1 MTEDKSKTNRK
12 PPTGRLFY
20 KDYFMTEKQYS
31 LDEIRMRL
39 NELDDQLLS
48 LLSERRKFSIEVA
61 KSKIE
66 TAKPVRDAVREQQL
80 LVKLINNGKEKYNL
94 DAQYITKL
102 FHTIIEDSVLLQ
114 QSYLQNL
121 ANPQLSRK
129 PLARVAFLGSK
140 GSYSHLATREYFS
153 RKNTEL
159 IELNCEHFREV
170 TKTVESGHADYGVL
184 PIENTSSGSIN
195 EVYDLLQHTTL
206 YIVGELTLPIEHCL
220 VATSDLKL
228 EDLKVLYS
236 HPQPHQQCGEFLSR
250 LKGVKLES
258 CASTAD
264 AMQKVQ
270 ELNRNDVA
278 AIGNASS
285 GKLYGLQAIKGNIAN
300 QTENHTRFIIVA
312 RKPVEVSTQIP
323 AKTTLIMST
332 SQQAGSL
339 VETLLVL
346 QRYGINMT
354 KLESRPIMGN
364 PWEEMFY
371 VDLEAHLDSVEM
383 QQSINE
389 LMKITKH
396 LKVLGCYPSEN
407 VKPTQVKLQ

>member
-1 MTEDKSKTNRK
+1 MTD
-12 PPTGRLFY
+12 
-20 KDYFMTEKQYS
+20 KQYS
-31 LDEIRMRL
+31 LEDIRLRL

-48 LLSERRKFSIEVA
+48 LFSERRKLSIEVA
-61 KSKIE
+61 KSKVE
-66 TAKPVRDAVREQQL
+66 TSKPVRDAAREQQL
-80 LVKLINNGKEKYNL
+80 LVKLIHAGKDKYQL

-114 QSYLQNL
+114 QAYLQNL
-121 ANPQLSRK
+121 ANPQSRK

-159 IELNCEHFREV
+159 IELNCEQFKEV
-170 TKTVESGHADYGVL
+170 TRTVESGHADYGVL

-206 YIVGELTLPIEHCL
+206 YIVGEITQPIEHCL
-220 VATSDLKL
+220 VATKDIRL

-236 HPQPHQQCGEFLSR
+236 HPQPHQQCSEFLSR
-250 LKGVKLES
+250 LKGVKLET

-264 AMQKVQ
+264 AMKKVQ
-270 ELNRNDVA
+270 ELNRTDVA

-285 GKLYGLQAIKGNIAN
+285 GKLYGLQAIQGNIAN
-300 QTENHTRFIIVA
+300 QTENHTRFIVVA
-312 RKPVEVSTQIP
+312 RKPVEVSPQIP

-332 SQQAGSL
+332 SQEAGSL
-339 VETLLVL
+339 VSTLLVL

-371 VDLEAHLDSVEM
+371 VDLEAHLDSEEM
-383 QQSINE
+383 QQALVE
-389 LMKITKH
+389 LTRLTRH

-407 VKPTQVKLQ
+407 VKPTQVKLAER

>member
-1 MTEDKSKTNRK
+1 MTDH
-12 PPTGRLFY
+12 PI
-20 KDYFMTEKQYS
+20 S
-31 LDEIRMRL
+31 LEEIRLRL
-39 NELDDQLLS
+39 NDLDDQLLS
-48 LLSERRKFSIEVA
+48 LLSERRKLSIEVA
-61 KSKIE
+61 KSKVE
-66 TAKPVRDAVREQQL
+66 TSKPVRDASREQQL
-80 LVKLINNGKEKYNL
+80 LVKLITNGREKYQL

-121 ANPQLSRK
+121 LNPEQSRK
-129 PLARVAFLGSK
+129 PLARVAFLGAK
-140 GSYSHLATREYFS
+140 GSYSHLASREYFS

-159 IELNCEHFREV
+159 IELNCEHFKEV
-170 TKTVESGHADYGVL
+170 TQTVESGHADFGVL

-206 YIVGELTLPIEHCL
+206 YIVGELTQPIEHCL
-220 VATSDLKL
+220 VATKELRL
-228 EDLKVLYS
+228 EQIKVLYS
-236 HPQPHQQCGEFLSR
+236 HPQPHQQCSEFLSR
-250 LKGVKLES
+250 LKGVTLES

-264 AMQKVQ
+264 AMKKVQ
-270 ELNRNDVA
+270 ELNRDDVA

-285 GKLYGLQAIKGNIAN
+285 GKLYGLQPIQGNIAN
-300 QTENHTRFIIVA
+300 QTENHTRFIVVA
-312 RKPVEVSTQIP
+312 RKPVEVSAQIP

-332 SQQAGSL
+332 SQKAGSL

-371 VDLEAHLDSVEM
+371 VDLEAHLDSESM
-383 QQSINE
+383 QLALNE
-389 LMKITKH
+389 LTKLTKH

-407 VKPTQVKLQ
+407 VKPTQVKLT

>member
-1 MTEDKSKTNRK
+1 MTD
-12 PPTGRLFY
+12 
-20 KDYFMTEKQYS
+20 KQYS
-31 LDEIRMRL
+31 LEEIRLRL

-48 LLSERRKFSIEVA
+48 LFSERRKLSIEVA
-61 KSKIE
+61 KSKVE
-66 TAKPVRDAVREQQL
+66 TSKPVRDAAREQQL
-80 LVKLINNGKEKYNL
+80 LVKLIHAGKDKYQL

-114 QSYLQNL
+114 QAYLQNL
-121 ANPQLSRK
+121 ANPQSRK

-159 IELNCEHFREV
+159 IELNCEQFKEV
-170 TKTVESGHADYGVL
+170 TRTVESGHADYGVL

-206 YIVGELTLPIEHCL
+206 YIVGEITQPIEHCL
-220 VATSDLKL
+220 VATTDIRL

-236 HPQPHQQCGEFLSR
+236 HPQPHQQCSEFLSR
-250 LKGVKLES
+250 LKGVKLET

-264 AMQKVQ
+264 AMKKVQ
-270 ELNRNDVA
+270 ELNHTDVA

-285 GKLYGLQAIKGNIAN
+285 GKLYGLQAIQGNIAN
-300 QTENHTRFIIVA
+300 QTENHTRFIVVA
-312 RKPVEVSTQIP
+312 RKPVEVSPQIP

-332 SQQAGSL
+332 SQEAGSL
-339 VETLLVL
+339 VSTLLVL

-371 VDLEAHLDSVEM
+371 VDLEAHLDSEEM
-383 QQSINE
+383 QQALVE
-389 LMKITKH
+389 LTRLTRH

-407 VKPTQVKLQ
+407 VKPTQVKLAER

>member
-1 MTEDKSKTNRK
+1 MTDQ
-12 PPTGRLFY
+12 PI
-20 KDYFMTEKQYS
+20 S
-31 LDEIRMRL
+31 LEEIRLRL

-48 LLSERRKFSIEVA
+48 LLSERRKLSIEVA
-61 KSKIE
+61 KSKVQ
-66 TAKPVRDAVREQQL
+66 TSKPVRDAVREQQL
-80 LVKLINNGKEKYNL
+80 LVKLISNGRDKYEL

-114 QSYLQNL
+114 QGYLQNL
-121 ANPQLSRK
+121 VNPQQSRK
-129 PLARVAFLGSK
+129 PLARVAFLGAK
-140 GSYSHLATREYFS
+140 GSYSHLASREYFS

-159 IELNCEHFREV
+159 IELNCEHFKEV
-170 TKTVESGHADYGVL
+170 TRTVESGHADYGVL

-206 YIVGELTLPIEHCL
+206 YIVGELTQPIEHCL
-220 VATSDLKL
+220 VATKDIRL
-228 EDLKVLYS
+228 EDIKTLYS
-236 HPQPHQQCGEFLSR
+236 HPQPHQQCSEFLSR
-250 LKGVKLES
+250 MKGVKLES

-270 ELNRNDVA
+270 EMNRDDVA

-285 GKLYGLQAIKGNIAN
+285 GKLYGLQAIQGNIAN
-300 QTENHTRFIIVA
+300 QTENHTRFIVVA

-332 SQQAGSL
+332 SQEAGSL

-371 VDLEAHLDSVEM
+371 VDLEAHLGSTEM
-383 QQSINE
+383 QQALQE
-389 LMKITKH
+389 LTKITKY

-407 VKPTQVKLQ
+407 IKPTQVKLS

>member
-1 MTEDKSKTNRK
+1 MTDQ
-12 PPTGRLFY
+12 PI
-20 KDYFMTEKQYS
+20 S
-31 LDEIRMRL
+31 LEEIRLRL
-39 NELDDQLLS
+39 NDLDDQLLS
-48 LLSERRKFSIEVA
+48 LLSERRKLSIEVA
-61 KSKIE
+61 KSKVE
-66 TAKPVRDAVREQQL
+66 TSKPVRDASREQQL
-80 LVKLINNGKEKYNL
+80 LVKLINNGREKYQL

-121 ANPQLSRK
+121 LNPEQSRK
-129 PLARVAFLGSK
+129 PLARVAFLGAK
-140 GSYSHLATREYFS
+140 GSYSHLASREYFS

-159 IELNCEHFREV
+159 IELNCEHFKEV
-170 TKTVESGHADYGVL
+170 TQTVESGHADFGVL

-206 YIVGELTLPIEHCL
+206 YIVGELTQPIEHCL
-220 VATSDLKL
+220 VATKELRL
-228 EDLKVLYS
+228 EQIKVLYS
-236 HPQPHQQCGEFLSR
+236 HPQPHQQCSEFLSR
-250 LKGVKLES
+250 LKGVTLES

-264 AMQKVQ
+264 AMKKVQ
-270 ELNRNDVA
+270 ELNRDDVA

-285 GKLYGLQAIKGNIAN
+285 GKLYGLQPIQGNIAN
-300 QTENHTRFIIVA
+300 QTENHTRFIVVA
-312 RKPVEVSTQIP
+312 RKPVEVSAQIP

-332 SQQAGSL
+332 SQKAGSL

-371 VDLEAHLDSVEM
+371 VDLEAHLDSESM
-383 QQSINE
+383 QLALNE
-389 LMKITKH
+389 LTKLTKH

-407 VKPTQVKLQ
+407 VKPTQVKLT

>member
-1 MTEDKSKTNRK
+1 MTEQ
-12 PPTGRLFY
+12 PL
-20 KDYFMTEKQYS
+20 S
-31 LDEIRMRL
+31 LDEIRLRL
-39 NELDDQLLS
+39 NDLDDQLLS
-48 LLSERRKFSIEVA
+48 LLSERRKLSIEVA
-61 KSKIE
+61 KSKVE
-66 TAKPVRDAVREQQL
+66 TSKPVRDASREQQL
-80 LVKLINNGKEKYNL
+80 LVKLITNGREKYQL

-121 ANPQLSRK
+121 LNPEQSRK

-140 GSYSHLATREYFS
+140 GSYSHLASREYFS

-159 IELNCEHFREV
+159 IELNCDHFKEV
-170 TKTVESGHADYGVL
+170 TQTVESGHADFGVL

-206 YIVGELTLPIEHCL
+206 YIVGELTQPIEHCL
-220 VATSDLKL
+220 VATKDVRL
-228 EDLKVLYS
+228 EEIKVLYS
-236 HPQPHQQCGEFLSR
+236 HPQPHQQCSEFLGR
-250 LKGVKLES
+250 LKGVTLKS

-264 AMQKVQ
+264 AMKKIQ
-270 ELNRNDVA
+270 ELNRDDVA

-285 GKLYGLQAIKGNIAN
+285 GKLYGLQPIQGNIAN
-300 QTENHTRFIIVA
+300 QTENHTRFIVVA
-312 RKPVEVSTQIP
+312 RKPVEVSAQIP

-332 SQQAGSL
+332 SQKAGSL

-371 VDLEAHLDSVEM
+371 VDLEAHLDSEEM
-383 QQSINE
+383 QLALGE
-389 LMKITKH
+389 LTKITKH

-407 VKPTQVKLQ
+407 VKPTQVKLS

>member
-1 MTEDKSKTNRK
+1 MTD
-12 PPTGRLFY
+12 
-20 KDYFMTEKQYS
+20 KQYS
-31 LDEIRMRL
+31 LEEIRLRL

-48 LLSERRKFSIEVA
+48 LFSERRKLSIEVA
-61 KSKIE
+61 KSKVE
-66 TAKPVRDAVREQQL
+66 TSKPVRDAAREQQL
-80 LVKLINNGKEKYNL
+80 LVKLIHAGKDKYQL

-114 QSYLQNL
+114 QAYLQNL
-121 ANPQLSRK
+121 ANPQSRK

-159 IELNCEHFREV
+159 IELNCEQFKEV
-170 TKTVESGHADYGVL
+170 TRTVESGHADYGVL

-206 YIVGELTLPIEHCL
+206 YIVGEITQPIEHCL
-220 VATSDLKL
+220 VATKDIRL

-236 HPQPHQQCGEFLSR
+236 HPQPHQQCSEFLSR
-250 LKGVKLES
+250 LKGVKLET

-264 AMQKVQ
+264 AMKKVQ
-270 ELNRNDVA
+270 ELNRTDVA

-285 GKLYGLQAIKGNIAN
+285 GKLYGLQAIQGNIAN
-300 QTENHTRFIIVA
+300 QTENHTRFIVVA
-312 RKPVEVSTQIP
+312 RKPVEVSPQIP

-332 SQQAGSL
+332 SQEAGSL
-339 VETLLVL
+339 VSTLLVL

-371 VDLEAHLDSVEM
+371 VDLEAHLDSEEM
-383 QQSINE
+383 QQALVE
-389 LMKITKH
+389 LTLLTRH

-407 VKPTQVKLQ
+407 VKPTQVKLAER

>member
-1 MTEDKSKTNRK
+1 MTEQ
-12 PPTGRLFY
+12 PL
-20 KDYFMTEKQYS
+20 S
-31 LDEIRMRL
+31 LDEIRLRL
-39 NELDDQLLS
+39 NDLDDQLLS
-48 LLSERRKFSIEVA
+48 LLSERRKLSIEVA
-61 KSKIE
+61 KSKVE
-66 TAKPVRDAVREQQL
+66 TSKPVRDASREQQL
-80 LVKLINNGKEKYNL
+80 LVKLITNGREKYQL

-121 ANPQLSRK
+121 LNPEQRRK

-140 GSYSHLATREYFS
+140 GSCSHLASREYFS

-159 IELNCEHFREV
+159 IELNCDHFKEV
-170 TKTVESGHADYGVL
+170 TQTVESGHADFGVL

-206 YIVGELTLPIEHCL
+206 YIVGELTQPIEHCL
-220 VATSDLKL
+220 VATKDVRL
-228 EDLKVLYS
+228 EEIKVLYS
-236 HPQPHQQCGEFLSR
+236 HPQPHQQCSEFLGR
-250 LKGVKLES
+250 LKGVTLKS

-264 AMQKVQ
+264 AMKKVQ
-270 ELNRNDVA
+270 ELNRDDVA

-285 GKLYGLQAIKGNIAN
+285 GKLYGLQPIQGNIAK
-300 QTENHTRFIIVA
+300 QTENHTRFIVVA
-312 RKPVEVSTQIP
+312 REPVEVSAQIP

-332 SQQAGSL
+332 SQKAGSL

-371 VDLEAHLDSVEM
+371 VDLEAHLDSEEM
-383 QQSINE
+383 QLALGE
-389 LMKITKH
+389 LTKITKH

-407 VKPTQVKLQ
+407 VKPTQVKLS

>member
-1 MTEDKSKTNRK
+1 MTDQ
-12 PPTGRLFY
+12 PI
-20 KDYFMTEKQYS
+20 S
-31 LDEIRMRL
+31 LEEIRLRL

-48 LLSERRKFSIEVA
+48 LLSERRKLSIEVA
-61 KSKIE
+61 KSKVQ
-66 TAKPVRDAVREQQL
+66 TSKPVRDAVREQQL
-80 LVKLINNGKEKYNL
+80 LVKLISNGRDKYEL

-114 QSYLQNL
+114 QGYLQNL
-121 ANPQLSRK
+121 VNPQQSRK
-129 PLARVAFLGSK
+129 PLARVAFLGAK
-140 GSYSHLATREYFS
+140 GSYSHLASREYFG

-159 IELNCEHFREV
+159 IELNCEHFKEV
-170 TKTVESGHADYGVL
+170 TRTVESGHADYGVL

-206 YIVGELTLPIEHCL
+206 YIVGELTQPIEHCL
-220 VATSDLKL
+220 VATKDIRL
-228 EDLKVLYS
+228 EDIKTLYS
-236 HPQPHQQCGEFLSR
+236 HPQPHQQCSEFLSR
-250 LKGVKLES
+250 MKGVKLES

-270 ELNRNDVA
+270 EMNRDDVA

-285 GKLYGLQAIKGNIAN
+285 GKLYGLQAIQGNIAN
-300 QTENHTRFIIVA
+300 QTENHTRFIVVA

-332 SQQAGSL
+332 SQEAGSL

-371 VDLEAHLDSVEM
+371 VDLEAHLGSTEM
-383 QQSINE
+383 QQALQE
-389 LMKITKH
+389 LTKITKH

-407 VKPTQVKLQ
+407 IKPTQVKLS

>member
-1 MTEDKSKTNRK
+1 VKEKSKTNRK
-12 PPTGRLFY
+12 PPKPGGFFIRKEL
-20 KDYFMTEKQYS
+20 MTDQPIS
-31 LDEIRMRL
+31 LEDIRVRL
-39 NELDDQLLS
+39 NELDDELLS
-48 LLSERRKFSIEVA
+48 LLSERRRLSIEVA
-61 KSKIE
+61 KSKVQ
-66 TAKPVRDAVREQQL
+66 TSKPVRDAVREQQL
-80 LVKLINNGKEKYNL
+80 LVKLISNGREKYDL

-121 ANPQLSRK
+121 VNPQQSRK
-129 PLARVAFLGSK
+129 PLARVAFLGAK
-140 GSYSHLATREYFS
+140 GSYSHLASREYFS

-170 TKTVESGHADYGVL
+170 TQTVESGHADYGVL

-206 YIVGELTLPIEHCL
+206 YIVGELTQPIEHCL
-220 VATSDLKL
+220 VATKDIRL
-228 EDLKVLYS
+228 ENIKTLYS
-236 HPQPHQQCGEFLSR
+236 HPQPHQQCSEFLSR
-250 LKGVKLES
+250 MKGVKLES

-270 ELNRNDVA
+270 ELNRDDVA

-285 GKLYGLQAIKGNIAN
+285 GKLYGLQAIQGNIAN
-300 QTENHTRFIIVA
+300 QTENHTRFIVVA

-371 VDLEAHLDSVEM
+371 VDLESHLDSQEM
-383 QQSINE
+383 QQALQE
-389 LMKITKH
+389 LTKITKH

-407 VKPTQVKLQ
+407 VKPTQVKLS

>member
-1 MTEDKSKTNRK
+1 MTDRHI
-12 PPTGRLFY
+12 
-20 KDYFMTEKQYS
+20 S
-31 LDEIRMRL
+31 LDEIRLRL

-48 LLSERRKFSIEVA
+48 LLSERRKLSIEVA
-61 KSKIE
+61 KSKVE
-66 TAKPVRDAVREQQL
+66 TSKPVRDASREQQL
-80 LVKLINNGKEKYNL
+80 LVKLINNGKDKYQL

-121 ANPQLSRK
+121 VNPQQSRK

-140 GSYSHLATREYFS
+140 GSYSHLASREYFS

-159 IELNCEHFREV
+159 IELNCDHFKEV
-170 TKTVESGHADYGVL
+170 ANTVESGHADYGVL

-206 YIVGELTLPIEHCL
+206 YIVGELTQPIDHCL
-220 VATSDLKL
+220 VSQNDIKI
-228 EDLKVLYS
+228 EDIKTLYS
-236 HPQPHQQCGEFLSR
+236 HPQPHQQCSEFLSR
-250 LKGVKLES
+250 LKGVQLES

-264 AMQKVQ
+264 AMLKVK
-270 ELNRNDVA
+270 ELNRDDVA

-285 GKLYGLQAIKGNIAN
+285 GKLYGLQAIQSNIAN
-300 QTENHTRFIIVA
+300 QTENHTRFIVVA

-332 SQQAGSL
+332 SQEAGSL
-339 VETLLVL
+339 VETLLIL
-346 QRYGINMT
+346 QRHQINMT

-371 VDLEAHLDSVEM
+371 VDLEAHLDSVIM
-383 QQSINE
+383 QDAISE
-389 LMKITKH
+389 LTKITRH

-407 VKPTQVKLQ
+407 IKATQVQLK

>member
-1 MTEDKSKTNRK
+1 MTEQK
-12 PPTGRLFY
+12 
-20 KDYFMTEKQYS
+20 YS
-31 LDEIRMRL
+31 LEEIRLRL
-39 NELDDQLLS
+39 NELDDQLLK
-48 LLSERRKFSIEVA
+48 LLSERRKMSIEVA
-61 KSKIE
+61 KSKVQ
-66 TAKPVRDAVREQQL
+66 TSKPVRDATREQQL
-80 LVKLINNGKEKYNL
+80 LVKLINAGKDKYEL

-114 QSYLQNL
+114 QAYLQNL
-121 ANPQLSRK
+121 ANPELSRK
-129 PLARVAFLGSK
+129 PLARVAFLGSR
-140 GSYSHLATREYFS
+140 GSYSHLASREYFS

-159 IELNCEHFREV
+159 IELNCEHFKDV
-170 TKTVESGHADYGVL
+170 AHTVESGHADFGVL

-220 VATSDLKL
+220 VATSELRL
-228 EDLKVLYS
+228 EDLKTLYS
-236 HPQPHQQCGEFLSR
+236 HPQPHQQCSEFLSK

-270 ELNRNDVA
+270 ELNRDDVA

-285 GKLYGLQAIKGNIAN
+285 GKLYGLQSIQGNIAN
-300 QTENHTRFIIVA
+300 QTENHTRFIVVA
-312 RKPVEVSTQIP
+312 RKPVEVSSQIP

-332 SQQAGSL
+332 SQEAGSL

-346 QRYGINMT
+346 QRYGINMM

-371 VDLEAHLDSVEM
+371 VDLEAHLDSNEM
-383 QQSINE
+383 QQALSE
-389 LMKITKH
+389 LTKLTKH
-396 LKVLGCYPSEN
+396 LKVLGCYPREN
-407 VKPTQVKLQ
+407 VQPTQVKLV

>member
-1 MTEDKSKTNRK
+1 MTEQK
-12 PPTGRLFY
+12 
-20 KDYFMTEKQYS
+20 YS
-31 LDEIRMRL
+31 LDEIRLRL
-39 NELDDQLLS
+39 NELDDQLLQ
-48 LLSERRKFSIEVA
+48 LLSERRQMSIEVA
-61 KSKIE
+61 KSKVE
-66 TAKPVRDAVREQQL
+66 TSKPVRDAEREQQL
-80 LVKLINNGKEKYNL
+80 LVKLIDNGQNKYQL

-121 ANPQLSRK
+121 ANPEQSRK

-140 GSYSHLATREYFS
+140 GSYSHLASREYFS

-159 IELNCEHFREV
+159 IELNCEGFKEV
-170 TKTVESGHADYGVL
+170 ANTVESGHADFGVL

-220 VATSDLKL
+220 VATSDIRL
-228 EDLKVLYS
+228 EDITTLYS
-236 HPQPHQQCGEFLSR
+236 HPQPHQQCSEFIGR
-250 LKGVKLES
+250 LKGVKLET

-264 AMQKVQ
+264 AMQKVR
-270 ELNRNDVA
+270 ELNRSDIA

-285 GKLYGLQAIKGNIAN
+285 GKLYGLQSIKGNIAN

-312 RKPVEVSTQIP
+312 RKPVEVSPQIP

-339 VETLLVL
+339 VATLLVL

-371 VDLEAHLDSVEM
+371 VDLEAHLDSEHM
-383 QQSINE
+383 QQALSE
-389 LMKITKH
+389 VTKITKH

-407 VKPTQVKLQ
+407 VKPTQVKLT

>member
-1 MTEDKSKTNRK
+1 MRNTRMTDQK
-12 PPTGRLFY
+12 
-20 KDYFMTEKQYS
+20 YS
-31 LDEIRMRL
+31 LEEIRLRL
-39 NELDDQLLS
+39 NELDDQLLK
-48 LLSERRKFSIEVA
+48 LLSERREMSIEVA
-61 KSKIE
+61 KSKVQ
-66 TAKPVRDAVREQQL
+66 TSKPVRDADREQQL
-80 LVKLINNGKEKYNL
+80 LVKLINNGQNKYQL

-121 ANPQLSRK
+121 ANPELSRK

-140 GSYSHLATREYFS
+140 GSYSHLASREYFS

-159 IELNCEHFREV
+159 IELNCEHFKQV
-170 TKTVESGHADYGVL
+170 TNTVESGHADFGVL

-220 VATSDLKL
+220 VANSDLRL
-228 EDLKVLYS
+228 EEIKILYS
-236 HPQPHQQCGEFLSR
+236 HPQPHAQCSEFLSK
-250 LKGVKLES
+250 LDGVKLES

-264 AMQKVQ
+264 AMRKVK
-270 ELNRNDVA
+270 ELNRSDVA

-285 GKLYGLQAIKGNIAN
+285 GKLYGLQPIQSNIAN
-300 QTENHTRFIIVA
+300 QTENHTRFIVVA
-312 RKPVEVSTQIP
+312 RKPVEVSAQIP

-332 SQQAGSL
+332 SQEAGSL
-339 VETLLVL
+339 VETLLIL

-371 VDLEAHLDSVEM
+371 VDLEAHLDSEQM
-383 QQSINE
+383 QQALNE
-389 LMKITKH
+389 LTKITKH

>member
-1 MTEDKSKTNRK
+1 
-12 PPTGRLFY
+12 
-20 KDYFMTEKQYS
+20 MTEKHYS
-31 LDEIRMRL
+31 LEEIRLQL
-39 NELDDQLLS
+39 NELDDQLLN
-48 LLSERRKFSIEVA
+48 LLAERRKFSIEVA
-61 KSKIE
+61 KSKVE
-66 TAKPVRDAVREQQL
+66 TAKPVRDAIREQQL
-80 LVKLINNGKEKYNL
+80 LVKLINTGKEKYNL

-114 QSYLQNL
+114 QAYLQNL

-129 PLARVAFLGSK
+129 PLARVAFLGAK

-159 IELNCEHFREV
+159 IELNCDQFKEV

-220 VATSDLKL
+220 VATSELRLEELKI
-228 EDLKVLYS
+228 LYS
-236 HPQPHQQCGEFLSR
+236 HPQPHQQCSEFLSR
-250 LKGVKLES
+250 LKGVTLET

-270 ELNRNDVA
+270 QLNRNDVA

-285 GKLYGLQAIKGNIAN
+285 GKLYGLQSIKSNIAN
-300 QTENHTRFIIVA
+300 QTENQTRFIVVA

-339 VETLLVL
+339 VESLLVL

-371 VDLEAHLDSVEM
+371 VDLESHLDSIEM
-383 QQSINE
+383 QQALNE
-389 LMKITKH
+389 LTKITKH

>member
-1 MTEDKSKTNRK
+1 MRNTRMTDQK
-12 PPTGRLFY
+12 
-20 KDYFMTEKQYS
+20 YS
-31 LDEIRMRL
+31 LEEIRLRL
-39 NELDDQLLS
+39 NELDDQLLK
-48 LLSERRKFSIEVA
+48 LLSERRQMSIEVA
-61 KSKIE
+61 KSKVQ
-66 TAKPVRDAVREQQL
+66 TSKPVRDADREQQL
-80 LVKLINNGKEKYNL
+80 LVKLINNGYQKYDL

-121 ANPQLSRK
+121 ANPELSRK

-140 GSYSHLATREYFS
+140 GSYSHLASREYFS

-159 IELNCEHFREV
+159 IELNCEHFKEV
-170 TKTVESGHADYGVL
+170 TNTVESGHADYGVL

-220 VATSDLKL
+220 VATADLRL
-228 EDLKVLYS
+228 EEIKTLYS
-236 HPQPHQQCGEFLSR
+236 HPQPHAQCSEFLSK
-250 LKGVKLES
+250 LDGVKLES

-264 AMQKVQ
+264 AMRKVKDMM
-270 ELNRNDVA
+270 RTDVA

-285 GKLYGLQAIKGNIAN
+285 GKLYGLQPIQSNIAN
-300 QTENHTRFIIVA
+300 QTENHTRFIVVA
-312 RKPVEVSTQIP
+312 RKPVEVSAQIP

-332 SQQAGSL
+332 SQDAGSL

-346 QRYGINMT
+346 QRYSINMT

-371 VDLEAHLDSVEM
+371 VDLESHLDSVQM
-383 QQSINE
+383 QQALNE
-389 LMKITKH
+389 LTKITKH

>member
-1 MTEDKSKTNRK
+1 MTEQ
-12 PPTGRLFY
+12 PL
-20 KDYFMTEKQYS
+20 S
-31 LDEIRMRL
+31 LDEIRLRL
-39 NELDDQLLS
+39 NDLDDQLLS
-48 LLSERRKFSIEVA
+48 LLSERRKLSIEVA
-61 KSKIE
+61 KSKVE
-66 TAKPVRDAVREQQL
+66 TSKPVRDASREQQL
-80 LVKLINNGKEKYNL
+80 LVKLITNGREKYQL

-121 ANPQLSRK
+121 LTPEQSRK

-140 GSYSHLATREYFS
+140 GSYSHLASREYFS

-159 IELNCEHFREV
+159 IELNCDHFKEV
-170 TKTVESGHADYGVL
+170 TQTVESGHADFGVL

-206 YIVGELTLPIEHCL
+206 YIVGELTQPIEHCL
-220 VATSDLKL
+220 VATKDVRL
-228 EDLKVLYS
+228 EEIKVLYS
-236 HPQPHQQCGEFLSR
+236 HPQPHQQCSEFLGR
-250 LKGVKLES
+250 LKGVTLKS

-264 AMQKVQ
+264 AMKKVQ
-270 ELNRNDVA
+270 ELNRDDVA

-285 GKLYGLQAIKGNIAN
+285 GKLYGLQPIQGNIAN
-300 QTENHTRFIIVA
+300 QTENHTRFIVVA
-312 RKPVEVSTQIP
+312 RKPVEVSAQIP

-332 SQQAGSL
+332 SQKAGSL

-371 VDLEAHLDSVEM
+371 VDLEAHLDSEEM
-383 QQSINE
+383 QLALGE
-389 LMKITKH
+389 LTKITKH
-396 LKVLGCYPSEN
+396 LKVLGCYSSEN
-407 VKPTQVKLQ
+407 VKPTQVKLS